1 MNGAPSAPDLLR
13 AAREGDNGA
22 CQQVLE
28 ENQGL
33 IWSVVRRYCG
43 RGVEM
48 DDLYQLGCLGFVKAV
63 QGFDPGFGT
72 QFSTYAVP
80 KIAGE
85 IRRFLRDDG
94 PVKVSRGM
102 KERAGLIRTAQVR
115 LEERLGR
122 EPTLSQLAEETGLE
136 PEEVAAAQLSA
147 EPVLSLQGETGES
160 GLILEGLLGDDGLEE
175 KTVERLALERALELL
190 PQRERTVIQLRYYKG
205 LTQSQCARVIG
216 VSQVQISRLERRAL
230 HDLRTQLAD

>member
-1 MNGAPSAPDLLR
+1 MNGAPSAPELLR
-13 AAREGDNGA
+13 AAREGDDGA

-102 KERAGLIRTAQVR
+102 KERAGLIRAAQVR

-122 EPTLSQLAEETGLE
+122 DPTLSQLAEETGLE

>member
-1 MNGAPSAPDLLR
+1 M
-13 AAREGDNGA
+13 
-22 CQQVLE
+22 
-28 ENQGL
+28 
-33 IWSVVRRYCG
+33 VRRYCG

-102 KERAGLIRTAQVR
+102 KERAGLIRAAQVR

>member
-1 MNGAPSAPDLLR
+1 MNGAPSAPELLR
-13 AAREGDNGA
+13 AAREGDDGA

-122 EPTLSQLAEETGLE
+122 DPTLSQLAEETGLE

-230 HDLRTQLAD
+230 HGLRTQLAD

>member
-1 MNGAPSAPDLLR
+1 MNGGPSAPELLR
-13 AAREGDNGA
+13 AAREGDDGA

>member
-1 MNGAPSAPDLLR
+1 MNGAPSAPELLR
-13 AAREGDNGA
+13 AAREGEDGA

-122 EPTLSQLAEETGLE
+122 DPTLSQLAEETGLE

-230 HDLRTQLAD
+230 HGLRTQLAD